1 MPNSITKKLL
11 VRVQHEELDLSK
23 FIQHLEEDL
32 VYVSFRKVTNGQFR
46 SIYPF
51 TRNPKY
57 IPLNEH
63 RRMERLS
70 TAQVGNIRKN
80 PSEYY
85 NTRKDMGTLVK
96 AYSLIDGGWRSLY
109 THNLLFYEVYDQEG
123 DTL

>member
-11 VRVQHEELDLSK
+11 VRVPHEELNLSK

-32 VYVSFRKVTNGQFR
+32 VYVLFRKVTTGQFR
-46 SIYPF
+46 TIYPF

-57 IPLNEH
+57 IPVNEH

-70 TAQVGNIRKN
+70 AAQYHNVRKT

-85 NTRKDMGTLVK
+85 NTRKDMGALVR

>member
-11 VRVQHEELDLSK
+11 VRVPHEELNLSK

-51 TRNPKY
+51 TRNLKY

-63 RRMERLS
+63 RRMERVS
-70 TAQVGNIRKN
+70 TA
-80 PSEYY
+80 EYY
-85 NTRKDMGTLVK
+85 NIRENMGTLVK
-96 AYSLIDGGWRSLY
+96 GYSLVDGGWRSLY
-109 THNLLFYEVYDQEG
+109 TQNLLFYEVYDQEG